1 MEYPFKELQPLDE
14 VAART
19 GYYRDWS
26 HIDADNFHQIS
37 ELATFIRE
45 KGYGADTREAIAQAL
60 ERVYH
65 DALISGNANM
75 EVSMARNNFT
85 DLASRLDASDDK
97 LSSARTE
104 VAGARGGFVTLGD
117 RLNREVFDMS
127 RMGQDVK
134 EAMTGGSVA
143 VVGEN
148 AVDTLNVIDEA
159 ITNAKLSH
167 DFEYNGIVHEGS
179 INSLIGSGTFI
190 VNSTVTDLPS
200 TDGLLLSV
208 RNFANR
214 FTQTAREINNP
225 SSVWTR
231 TGRISEIA
239 SVPWEFNPAFSE
251 MILVDHE
258 KYIEDNPTKEIYDYM
273 SAIREIEVIGV
284 SPEVPVKIWMLCRNW
299 VQGDAPWN
307 YRIMLSKKEN
317 GVWSR
322 LADSG
327 SGFIVS
333 ENPNGFTSISFTSNG
348 ITFKARVNYNMI
360 PQGGRL
366 LQSGAETSD
375 PYYVVPPSKVF
386 LKEEDIKPDVETYDQ
401 QLNTFDNVGFASVKT
416 DALEVSGDIPTG
428 TLASPPIGVLSGD
441 MWADTTD
448 SVTHPIVRIML

>member
-1 MEYPFKELQPLDE
+1 MAGTDFSHLTDDELLNGIKALNIPDYI
-14 VAART
+14 RT
-19 GYYRDWS
+19 KSYG
-26 HIDADNFHQIS
+26 IDAR
-37 ELATFIRE
+37 ETLAQMTEMLMQLAYNQGMDPQQAQDWVSKLNKKIT
-45 KGYGADTREAIAQAL
+45 KGQVTM
-60 ERVYH
+60 
-65 DALISGNANM
+65 S
-75 EVSMARNNFT
+75 
-85 DLASRLDASDDK
+85 DLSQ
-97 LSSARTE
+97 E
-104 VAGARGGFVTLGD
+104 I
-117 RLNREVFDMS
+117 
-127 RMGQDVK
+127 K

-148 AVDTLNVIDEA
+148 AVSTVNVLDEA

-179 INSLIGSGTFI
+179 INSLIDSGTFI

-200 TDGLLLSV
+200 ADGLLLSV

-231 TGRISEIA
+231 TGRISDI
-239 SVPWEFNPAFSE
+239 STISWEYNPAFSE

-299 VQGDAPWN
+299 VQGSTPWN

-327 SGFIVS
+327 NNFIVT
-333 ENPNGFTSISFTSNG
+333 ENPNGFTSISFTNNDV
-348 ITFKARVNYNMI
+348 TFKARVNYNMI

-366 LQSGAETSD
+366 LQSNTETAE
-375 PYYVVPPSKVF
+375 PYYVIPPSEVY
-386 LKEEDIKPDVETYDQ
+386 LKEEDVTPVAEAYDQ

-428 TLASPPIGVLSGD
+428 TLASPPSGLLSGD
-441 MWADTTD
+441 VWADTTD
-448 SVTHPIVRIML
+448 SATHPIVRVML